1 MRKSRIIQT
10 GVATCILAT
19 GFLTYTDKA
28 NAEVANSTFVKLWL
42 HNAKNNE
49 KAKDM
54 PEVKHATTLG
64 EIDKRLRAT
73 IKNKDFKKMVIQTE
87 TGAYYT
93 VDLTQPLAEDRKKVV
108 LDGKMYKTGLFKQN
122 DERPSK
128 FIYGP
133 GKKPVITFR
142 PGI

>member
-19 GFLTYTDKA
+19 SFLTYTDKA
-28 NAEVANSTFVKLWL
+28 NAEVSSSTSIKIWL
-42 HNAKNNE
+42 QSLKNNE
-49 KAKDM
+49 KTKDT
-54 PEVKHATTLG
+54 PKVKHATTLG
-64 EIDKRLRAT
+64 EIDKKLRAS

-108 LDGKMYKTGLFKQN
+108 LDGKMYLTGLYKQS
-122 DERPSK
+122 DKTPSK
-128 FIYGP
+128 FIKGP
-133 GKKPVITFR
+133 GKKPIITFR